1 MAHSKPSISIIIPVY
16 NEEKR
21 IVRCLTRIPE
31 YCTSK
36 QWDYEV
42 IIAED
47 GSTDNTV
54 KIVQEFSSANSKIK
68 ILSYKERLGKGG
80 AIKNAMLKSTKDYVC
95 FLDADLSADI
105 SELDRLIK
113 YIDEYDIVI
122 GSRLLRGD
130 LEPIKRKLHRSFFSY
145 FYSKAF
151 RILFRLPIHDS
162 QCGMKLFRKEVVSKL
177 FNEIHT
183 TGFAFDSEIIVKAY
197 WLYLKIKEVPII
209 WNYDDATKIN
219 VLKQIKVMGRDLL
232 LIWYESHLM
241 WLQNLP
247 TYPQKRGSRKARLF
261 FLFLSLFLKTK
272 TNP

>member
-1 MAHSKPSISIIIPVY
+1 MVNIS
-16 NEEKR
+16 
-21 IVRCLTRIPE
+21 L
-31 YCTSK
+31 
-36 QWDYEV
+36 
-42 IIAED
+42 
-47 GSTDNTV
+47 
-54 KIVQEFSSANSKIK
+54 
-68 ILSYKERLGKGG
+68 
-80 AIKNAMLKSTKDYVC
+80 
-95 FLDADLSADI
+95 
-105 SELDRLIK
+105 
-113 YIDEYDIVI
+113 
-122 GSRLLRGD
+122 
-130 LEPIKRKLHRSFFSY
+130 
-145 FYSKAF
+145 
-151 RILFRLPIHDS
+151 
-162 QCGMKLFRKEVVSKL
+162 SKL

-272 TNP
+272 TSP